1 MQSYTWEIFMDAD
14 QTVEVDIQ
22 AIYWSPWHA
31 AQRSQNKTDVA
42 TMQGQATTL
51 QTLTSLGSMAIISCY
66 ITKLC
71 GK

>member
-1 MQSYTWEIFMDAD
+1 MII
-14 QTVEVDIQ
+14 QT
-22 AIYWSPWHA
+22 IYWSPWHA

-51 QTLTSLGSMAIISCY
+51 QPLTSLGGMAINIGCY
-66 ITKLC
+66 MTKWC

>member
-1 MQSYTWEIFMDAD
+1 ME
-14 QTVEVDIQ
+14 IQ
-22 AIYWSPWHA
+22 AIYWSPSHA

-51 QTLTSLGSMAIISCY
+51 QPLTSLGSMAINIGCY